1 MKSAWLMLA
10 LPLAALSA
18 SAWGQAIDFSTIE
31 IKTDQIAPNLYML
44 SGSAGLDPAHEDAAG
59 GRIGVLAGPD
69 GILMVDAQYGELAD
83 KVLAAIRHISSAPIR
98 FLVNTHIH
106 RDHTGG
112 NAKFAKLGATI
123 FAREELR
130 EGMSNATRTVNG
142 NRVPASEPAAI
153 PVVSYGMGEPVR
165 FHMNG

>member
-1 MKSAWLMLA
+1 MKSAWHVSSA
-10 LPLAALSA
+10 GLAAAAL
-18 SAWGQAIDFSTIE
+18 AINVWAQG
-31 IKTDQIAPNLYML
+31 TDYSKIDITADKIAPNLYML

-69 GILMVDAQYGELAD
+69 GILMVDAQYAQLGD
-83 KVLAAIRHISSAPIR
+83 KVLAAIRRISAAPIR

-106 RDHTGG
+106 RDHTAG

-130 EGMSNATRTVNG
+130 EGMGNAAR
-142 NRVPASEPAAI
+142 PSDPAAI
-153 PVVSYGMGEPVR
+153 PVVTYGMGEPVR
-165 FHMNG
+165 FHM